1 MVKWLQKMGLEWY
14 KELSQEEK
22 DKKTKYVR
30 SRYQNMSEIKAKR
43 T

>member
-1 MVKWLQKMGLEWY
+1 MVNWLQKVALEWY

-22 DKKTKYVR
+22 DKTKYAR
-30 SRYQNMSEIKAKR
+30 NRYQNMSEIKAKR